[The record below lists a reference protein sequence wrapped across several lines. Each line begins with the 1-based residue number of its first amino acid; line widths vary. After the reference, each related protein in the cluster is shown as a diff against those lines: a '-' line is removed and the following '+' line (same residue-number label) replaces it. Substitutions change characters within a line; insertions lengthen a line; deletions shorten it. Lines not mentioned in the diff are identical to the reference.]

1 MFHKVFADNLENSDS
16 KNNYTIPHFSSIMD
30 VLKNFEHG
38 YPEVCE
44 DLFEKIKYQKGDV
57 LVREGDFLNKF
68 FFVEKGIVRSFSL
81 IVGKERTVQL
91 TFPSEF
97 SGTYSNTILG
107 VVSDVTI
114 QVLLS
119 AKIWVFDWTKWN
131 LYVNEY
137 PELGLFERINSASY
151 IMSLNERIN
160 DLLFLST
167 YERYQKLINNR
178 PQIVKRLPLK
188 YVADYLGCTIENLS
202 RIRSQI
208 SK

>member
-16 KNNYTIPHFSSIMD
+16 KNNYTIPHFSGIMD
-30 VLKNFEHG
+30 ILKSFELG

-44 DLFEKIKYQKGDV
+44 DLFEKIKYQKGDI
-57 LVREGDFLNKF
+57 LVHEGNFSNNF
-68 FFVEKGIVRSFSL
+68 FFVEKGVVRSFSL
-81 IVGKERTVQL
+81 IAGKERTIQL

-97 SGTYSNTILG
+97 SGTYSNSVLG
-107 VVSDVTI
+107 VASDVTI
-114 QVLLS
+114 QVLS
-119 AKIWVFDWTKWN
+119 NAKIWVFDWNKWN
-131 LYVNEY
+131 LYIREY

-151 IMSLNERIN
+151 MMSLNERIN

-167 YERYQKLINNR
+167 YERYQKLLNVR
-178 PQIVKRLPLK
+178 PQLIKRLPLK
-188 YVADYLGCTIENLS
+188 YVADFLGCTIENLS